1 MKQVAI
7 ATWKGCVRLGEGTL
21 STSSGVIS
29 KLIYAAGSNDG
40 QTPCV
45 TPGEMLA
52 AAEAGCISL
61 SCAREF
67 ELAHIHFREVE
78 VRAEVSIELEHHHP
92 QIREIHLDVTTHVFE
107 DDHEKVERALQLA
120 RENCLITRHLNC
132 KVTLTHHIV
141 AVEELVHA

>member
-1 MKQVAI
+1 MKQVAT
-7 ATWKGCVRLGEGTL
+7 ATWRGCVRLGEGTL

-40 QTPCV
+40 ETPCV

-67 ELAHIHFREVE
+67 ELAHIPFRDIE
-78 VRAEVSIELEHHHP
+78 VRAEVNIDREAGHP
-92 QIREIHLDVTTHVFE
+92 HIREIHLDICAHVF
-107 DDHEKVERALQLA
+107 DDDETKVQHVLQLA

-132 KVTLTHHIV
+132 KITV
-141 AVEELVHA
+141 ASHAVRIEELVHA

>member
-29 KLIYAAGSNDG
+29 KLIYAAGSSDG
-40 QTPCV
+40 ETPCI
-45 TPGEMLA
+45 TPAEMLA

-67 ELAHIHFREVE
+67 ELAHIHFHDVE
-78 VRAEVSIELEHHHP
+78 VRAEVNIELEHQHP
-92 QIREIHLDVTTHVFE
+92 QIRDIHLDITAHVYDPE
-107 DDHEKVERALQLA
+107 TAKVDRALHLA
-120 RENCLITRHLNC
+120 RENCLITRNLNC
-132 KVTLTHHIV
+132 KVLMSYNIV

>member
-1 MKQVAI
+1 
-7 ATWKGCVRLGEGTL
+7 LGEGSL

-40 QTPCV
+40 ETPCV

-67 ELAHIHFREVE
+67 ELAHVHFQDIE
-78 VRAEVSIELEHHHP
+78 VRAEVNIELEDRHP
-92 QIREIHLDVTTHVFE
+92 HIREIHLDITAHVYE
-107 DDHEKVERALQLA
+107 TDEAKVERALQLA

-132 KVTLTHHIV
+132 KITVASRIV
-141 AVEELVHA
+141 AIEELVHA

>member
-40 QTPCV
+40 ETPCI
-45 TPGEMLA
+45 TPAEMLA

-67 ELAHIHFREVE
+67 ELAHIHFRDVE
-78 VRAEVSIELEHHHP
+78 VRAEVNIELEHKHP
-92 QIREIHLDVTTHVFE
+92 QIRDIHLDVTAHVYE
-107 DDHEKVERALQLA
+107 PDTAKVERTLQLA

-132 KVTLTHHIV
+132 KISLDAHVVT
-141 AVEELVHA
+141 VEELVHA